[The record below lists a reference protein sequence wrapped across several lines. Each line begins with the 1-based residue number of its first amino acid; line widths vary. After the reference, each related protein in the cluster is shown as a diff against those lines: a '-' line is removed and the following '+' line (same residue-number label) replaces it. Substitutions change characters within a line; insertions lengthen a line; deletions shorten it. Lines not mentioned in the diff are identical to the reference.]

1 METDHSSQPAMTME
15 AGQEALARASWD
27 EARACFETVLQSEET
42 PEPLEGLGMAA
53 WWLDDAATT
62 FDARHRAYRLYR
74 TRGDRRSAA
83 RVAIFVAWDYYAY
96 RGQAAVASGWLG
108 RARRLLDGLDPCP
121 EHGLLWI
128 ADAHFALML
137 RNETEEAARLAA
149 ETAALGRDLG
159 SVDLEMLALAYQG
172 LALVSEGQIAEGM
185 RLLDES
191 TAAAVAGEMTDF
203 DAICTSCC
211 CLIYACERARD
222 YERAVQWCDELKQFC
237 ERWSY
242 RPMFSLCLTHYAG
255 VLIWRGAWAEAEAEL
270 TEAISNFR
278 STKPGIGGESFVRLA
293 ELRRR
298 QGRLDEAAALYR
310 QADRPPWRMLG
321 HHLALLGRAALALDR
336 GDAEMACDLAGRFLR
351 AVPAEDRTERAAAF
365 ELLVR
370 AQTAAGRAAE
380 ARESLQEL
388 REIVALVPTTP
399 LQASACFAEGFV
411 AAAAGDHEAAQR
423 SFEDAADLFDRSGA
437 PFETCLARIELARSL
452 HALGRHTTAE
462 QEARAA
468 SDSLQKIGA
477 SREAERAASL
487 LRELENTARKP
498 TDESSELAGLT
509 QRELEVLRLVA
520 QGLGDREIAAALT
533 LSEHTVHRHIANVLT
548 KLNRPSRAAAV
559 AHVARHGL
567 L

>member
-1 METDHSSQPAMTME
+1 METDPPSQPAVTME
-15 AGQEALARASWD
+15 AGQEALARAAWD
-27 EARACFETVLQSEET
+27 EARACFEAVLKSKET
-42 PEPLEGLGMAA
+42 PETLEGLGLAA

-62 FDARHRAYRLYR
+62 FDARNRAYRLYR
-74 TRGDRRSAA
+74 SRGDRRSAA
-83 RVAIFVAWDYYAY
+83 RVAIRVAWDYYAY
-96 RGQAAVASGWLG
+96 RGQAAVASGWLS

-128 ADAHFALML
+128 ADAHFALRL
-137 RNETEEAARLAA
+137 RNETETAARLAA
-149 ETAALGRDLG
+149 KTAALGGDLR

-211 CLIYACERARD
+211 CLILACERARD

-255 VLIWRGAWAEAEAEL
+255 VLIWRGAWTEAEAEL
-270 TEAISNFR
+270 TEAISKFS
-278 STKPGIGGESFVRLA
+278 STKPGVGGESIVRLA
-293 ELRRR
+293 ELRHR

-321 HHLALLGRAALALDR
+321 HHLALLGRAALALDQ
-336 GDAEMACDLAGRFLR
+336 GDAETACDLAGRFLR
-351 AVPAEDRTERAAAF
+351 SMPAEDRTERAAAF

-370 AQTAAGRAAE
+370 AQTAAGRASE
-380 ARESLQEL
+380 ARQSLQEL

-411 AAAAGDHEAAQR
+411 AAAGGDQEAAQR

-437 PFETCLARIELARSL
+437 PFETGLARIELARSF
-452 HALGRHTTAE
+452 HALGRRTTAE
-462 QEARAA
+462 QEARTA
-468 SDSLQKIGA
+468 SDFLQKIGA
-477 SREAERAASL
+477 AREAERAASL
-487 LRELENTARKP
+487 LRELENIARKR
-498 TDESSELAGLT
+498 TDETSDLAGLT

-520 QGLGDREIAAALT
+520 QGLGDKEIAAALT
-533 LSEHTVHRHIANVLT
+533 LSEHTVHRHISNVLT
-548 KLNRPSRAAAV
+548 KLDLPSRAAAV
-559 AHVARHGL
+559 AHVARRGL